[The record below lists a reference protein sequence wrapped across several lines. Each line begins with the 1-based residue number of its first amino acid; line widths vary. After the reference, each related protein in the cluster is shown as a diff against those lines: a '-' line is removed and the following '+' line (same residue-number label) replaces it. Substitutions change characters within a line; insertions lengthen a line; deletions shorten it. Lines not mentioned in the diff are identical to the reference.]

1 MPMAGKKHMA
11 YFMSSSFH
19 SNIGIGILEYMEK
32 AIIAALMAA
41 LLSLDSP
48 RTVPQRYQKMCSSPH
63 IPLHPS

>member
-32 AIIAALMAA
+32 AINAALMAA
-41 LLSLDSP
+41 L
-48 RTVPQRYQKMCSSPH
+48 
-63 IPLHPS
+63 IF